1 VADVFISCARADLDR
16 VRLLAER
23 LKSLGYSVYCDKS
36 APDTEAEIAAAR
48 AVIVAW
54 SSDARNSTWV
64 FAEAG
69 RALDERKLLQVRLDA
84 AQPPAPFDALS
95 AIDISSDRAE
105 WGPLEADIAALVRD
119 GREIEANTPSVGL
132 LATAGA
138 AGAPKLVTIA
148 LATSLIAY
156 SGALTAARNGV
167 MSPEQLQLALTG
179 MIGVAGAS
187 AALCM
192 HRLVTIGRAGG

>member
-16 VRLLAER
+16 VRPLAER
-23 LKSLGYSVYCDKS
+23 LKSLGYSVFCDKS
-36 APDTEAEIAAAR
+36 APDAVGEIDAAR

-54 SSDARNSTWV
+54 SGDARNSTWI
-64 FAEAG
+64 FAEAS
-69 RALDERKLLQVRLDA
+69 RAFDGGKLLQVRLDG
-84 AQPPAPFDALS
+84 AQPPAPFDAL
-95 AIDISSDRAE
+95 ATTDMSSDRTE
-105 WGPLEADIAALVRD
+105 WGPLEADIATLVR
-119 GREIEANTPSVGL
+119 GGGPAKTKTPGVGL
-132 LATAGA
+132 LATASA
-138 AGAPKLVTIA
+138 AGAPKLITIA

-167 MSPEQLQLALTG
+167 MSPDQLQLALTG

-187 AALCM
+187 AALCI